1 MKHQKDKV
9 KRKKNPVYNH
19 IKKKR
24 RINLTKELKAL
35 YSENYKILM
44 KEI

>member
-19 IKKKR
+19 IKKKK
-24 RINLTKELKAL
+24 NKLNQGAE
-35 YSENYKILM
+35 SPIL
-44 KEI
+44 

>member
-19 IKKKR
+19 IKKYR
-24 RINLTKELKAL
+24 EINLTKELKAL